1 MITLKESGVM
11 FLEECHSYFLDGK
24 ELKGITGMIER
35 QLFPNKYDNV
45 PKSVLDKAAE
55 LGTAIHKGCQMYDEI
70 MIDNGLP
77 QVAVYKKLLEK
88 DFPTGKVIANEYI
101 VTDGEYFA
109 SPIDKVIQVTEN
121 MVAIVDVKSTYELDK
136 EYVSWQTSIYKYLF
150 EKQNPGIKVGGL
162 LCLWLPKNEN
172 QLSKAGFF
180 FVDDKGSEAVVA
192 LMEAEKKGEK
202 YVPVVTPKKEQH
214 VILAENAINEMLEAE
229 RLMGHYKD
237 IYEKYKQE
245 ALDAMLKYG
254 VKSFDSEKVKMTL
267 VPGGKS
273 MRFDSTR
280 FKKEQPD
287 LYAQYLK
294 ESETKDS
301 LRLTVR
307 DNVQP

>member
-11 FLEECHSYFLDGK
+11 FLEECHSYFLNGK

-35 QLFPNKYDNV
+35 QLFPKKYDNV
-45 PKSVLDKAAE
+45 PKKVLDNAAE
-55 LGTAIHKGCQMYDEI
+55 LGSAIHNGCQMYDEV

-88 DFPTGKVIANEYI
+88 EFPNSQVIANEYI

-109 SPIDKVIQVTEN
+109 SPIDKVFQIGEN
-121 MVAIVDVKSTYELDK
+121 LVAIVDVKTTYELDK

-150 EKQNPGIKVGGL
+150 EKQNPGIKVVGL
-162 LCLWLPKNEN
+162 VALWLPKNEN

-180 FVDDKGSEAVVA
+180 VVNDKGSEAVEA
-192 LMEAEKKGEK
+192 LLEAEKKGEQ
-202 YVPVVTPKKEQH
+202 YVPVAAPKEEQH
-214 VILAENAINEMLEAE
+214 IILADNAINEMLEAE
-229 RLMGHYKD
+229 RLMGYYKD

-301 LRLTVR
+301 IRVTVR
-307 DNVQP
+307 A

>member
-11 FLEECHSYFLDGK
+11 FLEECHSYFLNGK
-24 ELKGITGMIER
+24 KLEGITGMIER
-35 QLFPNKYDNV
+35 QLFPHKFDNI
-45 PKSVLDKAAE
+45 PASVLKNAAE
-55 LGTAIHKGCQMYDEI
+55 LGSAIHKACQMYDEI

-77 QVAVYKKLLEK
+77 QVAVYKKLLKK
-88 DFPTGKVIANEYI
+88 DFPTFKVIANEYI

-109 SPIDKVIQVTEN
+109 SPIDKVIQIDGNT
-121 MVAIVDVKSTYELDK
+121 VAIVDVKTTYELDR

-162 LCLWLPKNEN
+162 LALWLPKNEN

-180 FVDDKGSEAVVA
+180 VVNDKGSEAVEA
-192 LMEAEKKGEK
+192 LLEAEKKGEQ
-202 YVPVVTPKKEQH
+202 YVPVAAPKEEQH
-214 VILAENAINEMLEAE
+214 IILADNAINEMLEAE
-229 RLMGHYKD
+229 RLMGYYKD

-294 ESETKDS
+294 ENETKDS
-301 LRLTVR
+301 IRVTVR
-307 DNVQP
+307 A